1 MKQLT
6 FILADSSIEVLPP
19 ELIKL
24 REVAKLARRLR
35 KKPRHMLL
43 DRALHHRFMTRLEN
57 SLKRGRPDI
66 VHITLLTILESP
78 LNKLG
83 KVRVYVHTL
92 HDYVIE
98 VNPETRL
105 PKNYYRFVG
114 LMEQLF
120 KEGKVPPESDL
131 TLLSLHK
138 MTFKQL
144 IDYVKPCK
152 TILLTEKGKPISL
165 MELSKMILSYDNP
178 AIVIGCFPHGD
189 FREEIYEVCDEKY
202 SIYQSSLE
210 AFIVAQRIISACEI
224 ILGII

>member
-19 ELIKL
+19 ELAKL
-24 REVAKLARRLR
+24 REITKLAKRLR
-35 KKPRHMLL
+35 KKPQYMLL
-43 DRALHHRFMTRLEN
+43 DRALHHRFMTHLN
-57 SLKRGRPDI
+57 DSLKRGRPDI
-66 VHITLLTILESP
+66 VHMTLLTILESP

-92 HDYVIE
+92 QDYVIE

-105 PKNYYRFVG
+105 PKNYYRFIG

-131 TLLSLHK
+131 TLLSLYK

-144 IDYVKPCK
+144 INHVKPCR
-152 TILLTEKGKPISL
+152 TILLTEKGERVPLI
-165 MELSKMILSYDNP
+165 ELSKMIISYENP
-178 AIVIGCFPHGD
+178 AVVIGCFPHGD
-189 FREEIYEVCDEKY
+189 FRKEIYDICDEKY
-202 SIYQSSLE
+202 SIYDESLE
-210 AFIVAQRIISACEI
+210 AFTVAQRVVSSCEI
-224 ILGII
+224 ALGII